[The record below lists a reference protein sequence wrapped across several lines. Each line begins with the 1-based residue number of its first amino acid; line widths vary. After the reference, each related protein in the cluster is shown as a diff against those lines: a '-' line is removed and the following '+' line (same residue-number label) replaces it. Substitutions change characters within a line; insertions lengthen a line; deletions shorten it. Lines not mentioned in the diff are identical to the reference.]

1 MSEAARDIYWRPA
14 GEVGLEQ
21 LHLRPESEGGARA
34 LGFILR
40 KLGERHVRCRYELV
54 VDAAWRTR
62 RLSIAV
68 TGPDESDAR
77 RLLLEGDGAGNWR
90 SGEAARP
97 ELAGCLDVDLQASP
111 FTNTLPIRRL
121 GLEAGAAAPVRAVYV
136 AFPGL
141 DVQAAE
147 QRYTCLAPL
156 GANGGRYR
164 YDDAG
169 PFSGFTAELAVD
181 ADGLVLDY
189 PELFERVWPR

>member
-21 LHLRPESEGGARA
+21 LHLRLESEGGARA

-40 KLGERHVRCRYELV
+40 QLGQRHVRCRYELV
-54 VDAAWRTR
+54 VDAAWCTR

-68 TGPDESDAR
+68 TGPDESGAR
-77 RLLLEGDGAGNWR
+77 RLLLEADGAGNWG
-90 SGEAARP
+90 SGEVGRP

-121 GLEAGAAAPVRAVYV
+121 SLKAGESAPIRAAYI
-136 AFPGL
+136 AFPEL
-141 DVQAAE
+141 DVRSAD

-156 GANGGRYR
+156 GAAGGRYR
-164 YDDAG
+164 YQG
-169 PFSGFTAELAVD
+169 PRDFTAELAVD
-181 ADGLVLDY
+181 AVGLVLDY